1 MFIVLYTKETNG
13 PELVHLVFNL
23 RFFFFF
29 FKKKKKNQD
38 FSKAMKKCVKS
49 FHFFLIFENI
59 GRSVGLQAN

>member
-23 RFFFFF
+23 RLFLFQ
-29 FKKKKKNQD
+29 KKKNQD